1 MLNRLSIRS
10 KLAIVV
16 GVPLLALAL
25 MTVIGWRLIS
35 TNTIGSKSYNSI
47 IETSDLVAD
56 ILPPPGYPIEAR
68 ADLLELVN
76 SNDPAVQAD
85 LAADIRQKQVEYNA
99 SYQRWLVDLQDQPEL
114 LTQLKAS
121 HEPIQQWFDEIENN
135 VVPEIGVGTQDDM
148 SQIQLTTLD
157 PLFDQ
162 HRAEVVKLVKLSSD
176 QREALRKSGSD
187 STKRNT
193 FLAAAIALL
202 LGLLTAALGV
212 LISRAIGRP
221 IRQLT
226 TAARK
231 AEADLPVML
240 ASINSNDEM
249 PAMEQLKVESS
260 DELGELAVALNSMQ
274 TAAVN
279 LAADQARSRRNVS
292 TMLANLARRNQGLLN
307 RTLAFITRLEEN
319 ERDPEALDN
328 LFKLDHL
335 TTRMRRNAESL
346 LVLAGSEAPRSWA
359 QPIEIGNVIRAAM
372 SEIEAFD
379 RVEVASMDPV
389 MVRGNAVSDVAH
401 LLAEL
406 LDNATRFSPPSTT
419 VSIVGK
425 DSEAGYLIS
434 VIDQGMGMTA
444 EQLASANH
452 DIETVGRFEEG
463 STMVLGLAVVARLA
477 ARNSV
482 AVRLSESPF
491 EGVTAQIR
499 LPAELLERRTLS
511 TDAAPSESAEVDELD
526 DAPVVTSSYSP
537 ADAATNAS
545 MGHIN
550 GSSTAVIDSPA
561 LVTRSLIPTEF
572 PPPSFTPP
580 TSTAAA
586 DLGITAPGNPFDQD
600 DEPEQEATAEHAVVA
615 ATNNHVVAEVAASN
629 GLARRV
635 PGTNLFESTLPDAGP
650 TQNIDRSAED
660 IRDALSSFQQGFQSA
675 PKGTEAE

>member
-35 TNTIGSKSYNSI
+35 TNTIGSKSYNEI
-47 IETSDLVAD
+47 IDSSDLVAD
-56 ILPPPGYPIEAR
+56 ILPPPGYPVEAR
-68 ADLLELVN
+68 LDLLTLVA
-76 SNDPAVQAD
+76 SSDPAEQTE
-85 LAADIRQKQVEYNA
+85 LAADIRQKQIEYNA
-99 SYQRWLVDLQDQPEL
+99 SYQRWLVGLENQPEL
-114 LTQLKAS
+114 LAQLQAS
-121 HEPIQQWFDEIENN
+121 HDPIQQWFDEIENS
-135 VVPEIGVGTQDDM
+135 VVPSIGNATEDDM
-148 SQIQLTTLD
+148 SQVQLSKLD
-157 PLFDQ
+157 PLFEQ
-162 HRAEVVKLVKLSSD
+162 HRTEIIKLVNLADD
-176 QREALRKSGSD
+176 QREALRKSGVD
-187 STKRNT
+187 STKRNS
-193 FLAAAIALL
+193 LIAGAIVLL
-202 LGLLTAALGV
+202 LGLLATLLAVA
-212 LISRAIGRP
+212 ISRAIARP

-226 TAARK
+226 KAARK
-231 AEADLPVML
+231 AETDLPLML

-249 PAMEQLKVESS
+249 PAMEQLTVESD

-307 RTLAFITRLEEN
+307 RTLSFITRLEEN

-444 EQLASANH
+444 EQLATANH

-491 EGVTAQIR
+491 EGVTAQVR
-499 LPAELLERRTLS
+499 LPAELLERRTLT
-511 TDAAPSESAEVDELD
+511 TDAAPAESIEAN
-526 DAPVVTSSYSP
+526 DAPAPTTNYSP
-537 ADAATNAS
+537 ADAATSAS

-586 DLGITAPGNPFDQD
+586 DLGISAPGNPFDQD
-600 DEPEQEATAEHAVVA
+600 DDMAQEETAEHAVVA
-615 ATNNHVVAEVAASN
+615 SSNNHVVAEVVANN

-650 TQNIDRSAED
+650 TPDVDRSAED

-675 PKGTEAE
+675 PKNSEAE